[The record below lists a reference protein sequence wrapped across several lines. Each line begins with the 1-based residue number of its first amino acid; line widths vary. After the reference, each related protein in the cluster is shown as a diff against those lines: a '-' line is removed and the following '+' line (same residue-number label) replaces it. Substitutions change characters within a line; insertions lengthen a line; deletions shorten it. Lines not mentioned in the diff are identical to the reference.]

1 LNSTTMR
8 QQYSY
13 KVPSELLESHECEAL
28 VITCMDFRFHQTT
41 SKFVRDKLSIE
52 SFDLI
57 TVPGVCKGVAEK
69 NELGEYISSVIALS
83 GKLHKIKTVIFV
95 HHSTCGA
102 YGISDSN
109 KEIEVQTEDLKKAD
123 AVLGDIFPD
132 LSFQLFFAQKGDGEI
147 NYISVE

>member
-13 KVPSELLESHECEAL
+13 KVSSKLLESHECEAL
-28 VITCMDFRFHQTT
+28 VITCMDFRFHEKTVQFIRDSLGITT
-41 SKFVRDKLSIE
+41 
-52 SFDLI
+52 FDLLTSPGAAK
-57 TVPGVCKGVAEK
+57 TVNSDVVG
-69 NELGEYISSVIALS
+69 LS
-83 GKLHKIKTVIFV
+83 KKLHGIKRVVIV
-95 HHSTCGA
+95 NHATCGA
-102 YGISDSN
+102 YGISDPQEDLETQS
-109 KEIEVQTEDLKKAD
+109 KDLKKAD